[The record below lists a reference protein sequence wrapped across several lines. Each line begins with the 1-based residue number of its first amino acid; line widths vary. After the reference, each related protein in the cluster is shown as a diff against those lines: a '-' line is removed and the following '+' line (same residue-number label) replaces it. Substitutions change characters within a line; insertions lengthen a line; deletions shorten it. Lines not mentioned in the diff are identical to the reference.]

1 MSPSI
6 MPFNIIPLSKMALGI
21 MPMSMMSFYII
32 PPSTMPLSIRRSIGI
47 IECFDFYSYSFVQ

>member
-21 MPMSMMSFYII
+21 MPLSMMSFYII
-32 PPSTMPLSIRRSIGI
+32 LPMPLSKRRSIGI